1 MMDMKTLSN
10 LQIDANMA
18 LATIGMVSDLFEAEA
33 DPATGR
39 LTMGPERFDMYGQVL
54 ASIYGQVK
62 QIADTLDK
70 A

>member
-1 MMDMKTLSN
+1 MMDMMTLSN
-10 LQIDANMA
+10 LQVDANMA
-18 LATIGMVSDLFEAEA
+18 LATIGMVSDLFAAEA

-54 ASIYGQVK
+54 ASIYSQVK